1 MSDVNKQWIDTE
13 GVIQVEE
20 KEILNKTR
28 KSKKKTAKKK
38 PPRHRGFFET
48 FILFFLAFTLMITG
62 GLYLINSVGN
72 VALFGEENPEL
83 AVELDT
89 LVDPDS
95 PFYDA
100 FTTANRVNVLCLG
113 VNSNMADT
121 IMLISFD
128 MDNKHIDIISVPRD
142 TYFYREG
149 YVNPAA
155 HKINA
160 VMPKDGAV
168 GMAKAVSK
176 TLLDIPINYYAV
188 IKYDGIRTIVDAMGG
203 VPIDVQM
210 DMKYK
215 DPYDTPPLVIDIK
228 KGYQT
233 LNGDQSVQY
242 LRFRKGYSDA
252 DIGRINAQQ
261 AFVKAAFKQALG
273 KDLLR
278 VIKKGFEEVDSDLK
292 VKTVAA
298 IAAKAIGMS
307 EGDMTS
313 YTMPHTLYGQAPWY
327 VIADGEGIEAM
338 ITEIYTPEPETTTDG
353 AVTSDGAAGSDK
365 SQ

>member
-1 MSDVNKQWIDTE
+1 M
-13 GVIQVEE
+13 EE
-20 KEILNKTR
+20 KESLKKGRKT
-28 KSKKKTAKKK
+28 KKNTAKKK
-38 PPRHRGFFET
+38 TRRKRGFLET
-48 FILFFLAFTLMITG
+48 FILFFIAFTLVITG
-62 GLYLINSVGN
+62 GLHLVNSVGN
-72 VALFGEENPEL
+72 VALFGDENPEL
-83 AVELDT
+83 AIELDT

-121 IMLISFD
+121 IMLVSFD
-128 MDNKHIDIISVPRD
+128 MDEKSVDIISVPRD
-142 TYFYREG
+142 TYYYRTG
-149 YVNPAA
+149 YTNPAA

-188 IKYDGIRTIVDAMGG
+188 IKYDGIRAIVDSMGG
-203 VPIDVQM
+203 VPMDVQM

-228 KGYQT
+228 KGFQT
-233 LNGDQSVQY
+233 LNGDQAVQF
-242 LRFRKGYSDA
+242 LRFRKGYSNA
-252 DIGRINAQQ
+252 DIGRIDAQQ

-273 KDLLR
+273 KDLLK
-278 VIKKGFEEVDSDLK
+278 VIKKGFEEVDSDIK
-292 VKTVAA
+292 VKTVLAV
-298 IAAKAIGMS
+298 AAKAIGMS
-307 EGDMTS
+307 EADMNT

-338 ITEIYTPEPETTTDG
+338 ITEIYSPEPETTTDG
-353 AVTSDGAAGSDK
+353 AVTSSGGASSDK

>member
-1 MSDVNKQWIDTE
+1 M
-13 GVIQVEE
+13 EE
-20 KEILNKTR
+20 KEIVKRER
-28 KSKKKTAKKK
+28 KSKKKAQKKK
-38 PPRHRGFFET
+38 PRRHRGFGET
-48 FILFFLAFTLMITG
+48 FLLFFLAFTLVITG
-62 GLYLINSVGN
+62 GLYLLNSVGN
-72 VALFGEENPEL
+72 TALFGDENPEL
-83 AVELDT
+83 AIELDT

-100 FTTANRVNVLCLG
+100 FTNANRVNVLCLG

-121 IMLISFD
+121 IMLVSFD
-128 MDNKHIDIISVPRD
+128 MDEKNVDIISVPRD
-142 TYFYREG
+142 TYFYRNG
-149 YVNPAA
+149 YDSPAA

-160 VMPKDGAV
+160 VMPKEGAV

-188 IKYDGIRTIVDAMGG
+188 IEYDGIRSIVDAMGG

-215 DPYDTPPLVIDIK
+215 DPYDKPPLVIDIK
-228 KGYQT
+228 KGFQT

-252 DIGRINAQQ
+252 DIGRIGAQQ

-273 KDLLR
+273 KDLLK
-278 VIKKGFEEVDSDLK
+278 VIRKGFEAVDSDLK
-292 VKTVAA
+292 VKTVLA
-298 IAAKAIGMS
+298 IATKAIGMT
-307 EGDMTS
+307 EADMTT
-313 YTMPHTLYGQAPWY
+313 YTMPHTLYNEAPWY

-338 ITEIYTPEPETTTDG
+338 ITEIYSPKPETTTDG
-353 AVTSDGAAGSDK
+353 AVTSDGATNSGE

>member
-1 MSDVNKQWIDTE
+1 MR
-13 GVIQVEE
+13 E
-20 KEILNKTR
+20 KEAPEKER
-28 KSKKKTAKKK
+28 KSKIKAQKKKARKKK
-38 PPRHRGFFET
+38 PSRQRGFLES
-48 FILFFLAFTLMITG
+48 FILFFLAFTVMITG
-62 GLYLINSVGN
+62 GIYLITSVGD
-72 VALFGEENPEL
+72 VALFGDDNPVLAIEL
-83 AVELDT
+83 ET

-121 IMLISFD
+121 IMLVSFD
-128 MDNKHIDIISVPRD
+128 MDQKHVDIISVPRD

-149 YVNPAA
+149 YANPAA

-188 IKYDGIRTIVDAMGG
+188 IEYDGIRSIVEAMGG
-203 VPIDVQM
+203 VPLDVAM

-215 DPYDTPPLVIDIK
+215 DPYDKPPLVIDIK

-242 LRFRKGYSDA
+242 LRFRHGYADA
-252 DIGRINAQQ
+252 DIGRIKAQQ
-261 AFVKAAFKQALG
+261 VFVKAAFKQALG
-273 KDLLR
+273 KDLVK
-278 VIKKGFEEVDSDLK
+278 VIRRGFQEVDSDLT
-292 VKTVAA
+292 VKTVLA
-298 IAAKAIGMS
+298 IATKAIGMS
-307 EGDMTS
+307 EGDMTT
-313 YTMPHTLYGQAPWY
+313 YTMPHTLYNQAPWY
-327 VIADGEGIEAM
+327 VISDGTGIEEM
-338 ITEIYTPEPETTTDG
+338 ITEIYSLEPKTTTDG
-353 AVTSDGAAGSDK
+353 AVTPSGAGS
-365 SQ
+365 

>member
-1 MSDVNKQWIDTE
+1 M
-13 GVIQVEE
+13 EE
-20 KEILNKTR
+20 KETLKKGR
-28 KSKKKTAKKK
+28 KSKKKTTKKK
-38 PPRHRGFFET
+38 PRRNRSFLET
-48 FILFFLAFTLMITG
+48 FILFFLAFTLVITG
-62 GLYLINSVGN
+62 GLYLVSSVGN
-72 VALFGEENPEL
+72 KALFGEENPEL
-83 AVELDT
+83 AIELDT

-100 FTTANRVNVLCLG
+100 FTNANRVNVLCLG

-121 IMLISFD
+121 IMLVSFD
-128 MDNKHIDIISVPRD
+128 MDEKHVDIISVPRD

-149 YVNPAA
+149 YTNPAA

-188 IKYDGIRTIVDAMGG
+188 IEYDGIRAIVESMGG
-203 VPIDVQM
+203 VPMDVQM

-215 DPYDTPPLVIDIK
+215 DPYDKPPLIIDIK

-233 LNGDQSVQY
+233 LNGDQAVQF
-242 LRFRKGYSDA
+242 LRFRKGYSNA
-252 DIGRINAQQ
+252 DIGRIDAQQ
-261 AFVKAAFKQALG
+261 SFIKAAFKQAIG

-278 VIKKGFEEVDSDLK
+278 VIKKGFEEVDSDIK
-292 VKTVAA
+292 VKTVLAV
-298 IAAKAIGMS
+298 AAKTIGMS
-307 EGDMTS
+307 EADMST
-313 YTMPHTLYGQAPWY
+313 YTMPHTLYDQSPWY
-327 VIADGEGIEAM
+327 VIADGTGIEEM
-338 ITEIYTPEPETTTDG
+338 ITEIYSPKPEPTTDG
-353 AVTSDGAAGSDK
+353 AVTSNGAASSDK

>member
-1 MSDVNKQWIDTE
+1 M
-13 GVIQVEE
+13 EE
-20 KEILNKTR
+20 KEIQKTDR
-28 KSKKKTAKKK
+28 KSKKKMYKKK
-38 PPRHRGFFET
+38 PPRKRGFLET
-48 FILFFLAFTLMITG
+48 FVLFLLAFILMFTG

-83 AVELDT
+83 AIELDT

-128 MDNKHIDIISVPRD
+128 MDQKHVDIISVPRD
-142 TYFYREG
+142 TYFYRNG
-149 YVNPAA
+149 YTEPAA

-160 VMPKDGAV
+160 VMPKEGAV

-188 IKYDGIRTIVDAMGG
+188 IKYDGVRAIVDAMGG
-203 VPIDVQM
+203 VPMDVPI

-215 DPYDTPPLVIDIK
+215 DPYDSPPLIIDIK

-233 LNGDQSVQY
+233 LSGEQAVQY
-242 LRFRKGYSDA
+242 LRFRKGYSNA
-252 DIGRINAQQ
+252 DIGRIDAQQ
-261 AFVKAAFKQALG
+261 SFVKAAFKQALG
-273 KDLLR
+273 KDLVR

-292 VKTVAA
+292 VKTVVAL
-298 IAAKAIGMS
+298 AAKAIGIT
-307 EGDMTS
+307 EGDMTT
-313 YTMPHTLYGQAPWY
+313 YTMPHTLYNQAPWY

-338 ITEIYTPEPETTTDG
+338 INEIYSLQPQTTTDG
-353 AVTSDGAAGSDK
+353 AVTKEGVSK
-365 SQ
+365 SGN